1 MSNAQVCDYFVDMFM
16 KIILDVFTIY
26 NDVKITYWSQC
37 AYVLRNARSMACH
50 NLDKYALMVFL
61 SIILSFNVS
70 KEGELLNPKKVQA
83 IVNILVPTTPQQI

>member
-1 MSNAQVCDYFVDMFM
+1 
-16 KIILDVFTIY
+16 
-26 NDVKITYWSQC
+26 
-37 AYVLRNARSMACH
+37 MACH